1 MLLRVQNITVHY
13 ERAKALDNV
22 SLDIS
27 EGTIVTI
34 VGANGAGKSTLL
46 SALSRLV
53 QLTSGEI
60 WFDKKRIDRIAAYDI
75 VKLGLVLV
83 PEGRRL
89 FPYLTVMENLRLG
102 ACLRKDKKGINV
114 DIEKVSSYFPRLRER
129 FNQKAGSMSGGEQQ
143 MLAIARGLMAKPR
156 MLMLDEPSLG
166 LSPLVV
172 DEVGSIIKNI
182 HESGVTV
189 LLVEQNVSL
198 ALRVATSGYV
208 MRVGRVILT
217 GTVQELKGNE
227 VLNQAYLGG

>member
-1 MLLRVQNITVHY
+1 
-13 ERAKALDNV
+13 
-22 SLDIS
+22 
-27 EGTIVTI
+27 
-34 VGANGAGKSTLL
+34 
-46 SALSRLV
+46 
-53 QLTSGEI
+53 LTSGEI
-60 WFDKKRIDRIAAYDI
+60 WFDNKRIDRIAAYDI

-102 ACLRKDKKGINV
+102 ACLRKDKKGINA
-114 DIEKVSSYFPRLRER
+114 DIEKVSSYFPRLKER
-129 FNQKAGSMSGGEQQ
+129 FSQKAGSMSGGEQQ

-198 ALRVATSGYV
+198 ALRVAASGYV

>member
-13 ERAKALDNV
+13 KRAIALDNV
-22 SLDIS
+22 SLDIAA
-27 EGTIVTI
+27 GTIATI
-34 VGANGAGKSTLL
+34 IGANGAGKSTLL
-46 SALSRLV
+46 SALSGLV

-60 WFDKKRIDRIAAYDI
+60 WFDNKRIDRIAAYDI

-102 ACLRKDKKGINV
+102 ACLRKDKKGINA
-114 DIEKVSSYFPRLRER
+114 DIEKVSSYFPRLKER
-129 FNQKAGSMSGGEQQ
+129 FSQKAGSMSGGEQQ

-198 ALRVATSGYV
+198 ALSVAASGYV

>member
-1 MLLRVQNITVHY
+1 
-13 ERAKALDNV
+13 
-22 SLDIS
+22 
-27 EGTIVTI
+27 
-34 VGANGAGKSTLL
+34 
-46 SALSRLV
+46 
-53 QLTSGEI
+53 
-60 WFDKKRIDRIAAYDI
+60 
-75 VKLGLVLV
+75 
-83 PEGRRL
+83 
-89 FPYLTVMENLRLG
+89 
-102 ACLRKDKKGINV
+102 
-114 DIEKVSSYFPRLRER
+114 
-129 FNQKAGSMSGGEQQ
+129 

-198 ALRVATSGYV
+198 ALRVAASGYV

>member
-13 ERAKALDNV
+13 KRAIALDNV
-22 SLDIS
+22 SLDIAA
-27 EGTIVTI
+27 GTIATI
-34 VGANGAGKSTLL
+34 IGANGAGKSTLL
-46 SALSRLV
+46 SALSGLV

-60 WFDKKRIDRIAAYDI
+60 WFDNKRIDRIAAYDI

-102 ACLRKDKKGINV
+102 ACLRKDKKGINA
-114 DIEKVSSYFPRLRER
+114 DIEKVSSYFPRLKER
-129 FNQKAGSMSGGEQQ
+129 FSQKAGSMSGGEQQ

-198 ALRVATSGYV
+198 ALRVAASGYV